1 MSITSDKTNRLI
13 NEKSPYL
20 LQHAYNPVEWFP
32 WCDEAFEKAAAE
44 NKPIFLSIGY
54 STCHWCHVMEK
65 ESFEDS
71 IVAELLNKVFIPIKV
86 DREERPD
93 IDSIYMTV
101 CQMTTGRGGWP
112 LTIFMTPDKKP
123 FFAGTYFSKESRQGR
138 IGLIDLIER
147 VNSVWKNKRSEI
159 LASAD
164 QLTASLTEY
173 VSYETEEVEFSE
185 SDFTE
190 TFKYFDDRFDTKHGG
205 FGSSPKFPSPHNLL
219 FLLRYWKRTG
229 EEKALKIVIKTLTEM
244 RNGGIFDHIGYGFHR
259 YSTDKKWLLP
269 HFEKMLYDQAML
281 SFAYIET
288 YQVTGDVFFSE
299 TAEHIFEYILRDM
312 TNDEGGFYSAEDA
325 DSEGEEGKFYVWSI
339 DEVKSILDNDSADV
353 FIKMYNLEA
362 DGNFADEA
370 TGGNTG
376 SNILHVKN
384 DLNNAAYEM
393 GVDSLELK
401 KQLLQMRNKLF
412 EVRKKR
418 IHPLKD
424 DKILTDWNGLMI
436 AALAKAGRVLD
447 KPVYTN
453 AAQKATKFICDNL
466 QLPDGKLLHR
476 YRNGSSEIQAHLD
489 DYAFFIWGL
498 IELYESTFESSFLLK
513 AIELQNKQIE
523 LFWDESLGGF
533 FFSSKDGEKLI
544 VRNKDVY
551 DGAIPSGNSVS
562 YLNLI
567 RLAKITA
574 ENHFNEYSKKLNKAF
589 SSRVKE
595 SLPGSTMFLNALDFD
610 FGPSTEIIFVGNKE
624 DDKFNSL
631 INDINKTFIPNCI
644 TIFVNEDLTNNPM
657 LETAGYLKS
666 YKTVENK
673 FTVYVCRDY
682 ECGLPVTT
690 SEKLFE
696 MLKKN
701 ELFNL

>member
-644 TIFVNEDLTNNPM
+644 TIFVNEDLTNNLM

-701 ELFNL
+701 KLFNL

>member
-701 ELFNL
+701 KLFNL

>member
-173 VSYETEEVEFSE
+173 VSYETEEVDFSE

-384 DLNNAAYEM
+384 DLNSAAYEM

-401 KQLLQMRNKLF
+401 KQLIQMRNKLF
-412 EVRKKR
+412 DVRKKR

-523 LFWDESLGGF
+523 LFWDEPLGGF

-574 ENHFNEYSKKLNKAF
+574 ENHFNEYSKKLNKTF

-701 ELFNL
+701 KLFNL

>member
-1 MSITSDKTNRLI
+1 
-13 NEKSPYL
+13 
-20 LQHAYNPVEWFP
+20 
-32 WCDEAFEKAAAE
+32 
-44 NKPIFLSIGY
+44 
-54 STCHWCHVMEK
+54 
-65 ESFEDS
+65 
-71 IVAELLNKVFIPIKV
+71 
-86 DREERPD
+86 
-93 IDSIYMTV
+93 
-101 CQMTTGRGGWP
+101 
-112 LTIFMTPDKKP
+112 
-123 FFAGTYFSKESRQGR
+123 
-138 IGLIDLIER
+138 
-147 VNSVWKNKRSEI
+147 
-159 LASAD
+159 
-164 QLTASLTEY
+164 
-173 VSYETEEVEFSE
+173 
-185 SDFTE
+185 
-190 TFKYFDDRFDTKHGG
+190 
-205 FGSSPKFPSPHNLL
+205 
-219 FLLRYWKRTG
+219 
-229 EEKALKIVIKTLTEM
+229 
-244 RNGGIFDHIGYGFHR
+244 
-259 YSTDKKWLLP
+259 
-269 HFEKMLYDQAML
+269 MLYDQAML

-701 ELFNL
+701 KLFNL